1 MSLVCSLCLL
11 WIADYVYSHIVSR
24 QMSHELRSQ
33 NFSKERTSQ
42 NSHKQYEVMQ
52 DATNLG
58 SLEKS
63 SKMCYPWSLFLAGLC
78 CSALA
83 QSPDNWNHTN
93 LLDSNSNP
101 PPSVT
106 MCGSTCDGARPA
118 NPCSSPTQIP
128 PLPPQCPSWNW
139 RTTTILIRDLGLAA
153 CFEMFQ
159 QFSTS

>member
-58 SLEKS
+58 SLGKS
-63 SKMCYPWSLFLAGLC
+63 SKMCYPWSCSWPASVAPLLPNHRITETTQTSWIPTLIRHHRSLC
-78 CSALA
+78 
-83 QSPDNWNHTN
+83 
-93 LLDSNSNP
+93 
-101 PPSVT
+101 V
-106 MCGSTCDGARPA
+106 ARHVMA
-118 NPCSSPTQIP
+118 RVQQIP
-128 PLPPQCPSWNW
+128 AARRPKSHRCRHNVLVGTDERRQSW
-139 RTTTILIRDLGLAA
+139 
-153 CFEMFQ
+153 FE
-159 QFSTS
+159 TWA